1 MKLDRAN
8 PQEVRMR
15 ELFFDARED
24 KVDGGYTAS
33 AIGLGIHTQ
42 AETLEEL
49 RANIL
54 DAVDCYFDE
63 PSERPTVI
71 HLRVV
76 SEEVLVG

>member
-1 MKLDRAN
+1 MK
-8 PQEVRMR
+8 EIY
-15 ELFFDARED
+15 FDAHED
-24 KVDGGYTAS
+24 RVDGGYVAS

-54 DAVDCYFDE
+54 DAVSCYFDD
-63 PSERPTVI
+63 STDVPTVV

-76 SEEVLVG
+76 SEEVLVR